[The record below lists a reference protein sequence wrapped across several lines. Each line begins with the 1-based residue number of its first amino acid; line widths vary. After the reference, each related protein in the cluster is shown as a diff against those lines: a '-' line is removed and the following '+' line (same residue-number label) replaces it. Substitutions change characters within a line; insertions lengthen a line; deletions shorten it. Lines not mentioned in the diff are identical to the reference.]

1 MTNEISV
8 SSVFNPWLRK
18 IFKMDKHHAIAGV
31 GGVVRIG
38 EREYRLRPLTLGDL
52 AEIKACVVSR
62 RTSPL
67 EALGRELDRVEPRH
81 HQAMMRAALREAC
94 ESRAATAAEIDA
106 YLQSFDGTAHLFWI
120 MARDACPALNS
131 LDAAKRA
138 AAEFKSRRLLELQ
151 GRLDQATGFLSDTTN
166 LGNSFGQVQNDAT
179 ATPTIAGAA
188 ATGAISIAN

>member
-8 SSVFNPWLRK
+8 SSAFNPWLGK
-18 IFKMDKHHAIAGV
+18 TLKMDKHHAIAGV

-81 HQAMMRAALREAC
+81 HQAVMRAALREAC
-94 ESRAATAAEIDA
+94 ELRAAIAAEIDA

-120 MARDACPALNS
+120 MARDDCPALDS
-131 LDAAKRA
+131 LDGG
-138 AAEFKSRRLLELQ
+138 E
-151 GRLDQATGFLSDTTN
+151 
-166 LGNSFGQVQNDAT
+166 
-179 ATPTIAGAA
+179 AG
-188 ATGAISIAN
+188 TC